1 MTLRRLFIVLI
12 SLCAVMMGALGVAAW
27 QSKQA
32 SGRVEATEL
41 RRYQSYLY
49 ADELRQS
56 SDDLTRLVRAYV
68 ATGDVQYEKQYFDI
82 LAIRNGQKP
91 RPQEYQRI
99 YWDFVA
105 AGNVKPRPDGET
117 APLQELMQRVGFT
130 EAEFAKLKEA
140 ENNSNGLV
148 SRETTA
154 LNAIKGRF
162 DDGQGGFTKL
172 GPPDRELAIQLVFDS
187 EYHRLKAQIMQ
198 PIDQF
203 FVLLKQRTDGEV
215 ALALAQAEFWM
226 HIVLGL
232 IALTLVTIAG
242 SLYFAYRYLN
252 RILGSEPVEVA
263 AALKEIA
270 AGRLAGQIKP
280 AHHNS
285 VLGVLAHMREEL
297 TAMIRAIRDGSLHI
311 KASGSELTEHTHS
324 VSEDSQLQTESAA
337 EIAAAVEQLA
347 VGVTEMANAAQNV
360 ERITSHAQQE
370 VNKGAQQVTEVVEKI
385 HQIRDGVLESSR
397 TVHAFGVESERI
409 TSIVEV
415 IRDVADQTSL
425 LALNAAIEAARAGEQ
440 GRGFAVVA
448 DEVRKLAERTAQST
462 KEITEMVAALQSGVR
477 TSVNKMEGAV
487 QLVEEG
493 NELSVKVV
501 ASLNEIQERT
511 AEVLLV
517 VRDIT
522 GALAEQRTAGNDIAS
537 NVERI
542 VQLSERNSQDVKF
555 IHEGMKDLD
564 SVAGQLQQS
573 VARFVLAP
581 Q

>member
-1 MTLRRLFIVLI
+1 MSLRRLFIVLI
-12 SLCAVMMGALGVAAW
+12 GLCTVMMGMLGVAAW
-27 QSKQA
+27 QSKLA
-32 SGRVEATEL
+32 SGRVESAEQ

-49 ADELRQS
+49 ATELRQS

-68 ATGDVQYEKQYFDI
+68 TTGDAQFEKQYFDI

-91 RPQEYQRI
+91 RPQEYERI

-105 AGNVKPRPDGET
+105 AGTGKPRPDGET
-117 APLQELMQRVGFT
+117 VALQALMKRAGFT
-130 EAEFAKLKEA
+130 GAEFAKLKEA
-140 ENNSNGLV
+140 ESNSNGLV
-148 SRETTA
+148 SRETIA
-154 LNAIKGRF
+154 MNAIKGRF
-162 DDGQGGFTKL
+162 DDGLGGFTKL
-172 GPPDRELAIQLVFDS
+172 GAPDREMAIKLVFDAD
-187 EYHRLKAQIMQ
+187 YHRFKAQIMQ

-215 ALALAQAEFWM
+215 ALALEQADFWM
-226 HIVLGL
+226 RVVLGL

-242 SLYFAYRYLN
+242 SLIFAYRYLN

-270 AGRLAGQIKP
+270 AGRLGGQIRQ
-280 AHHNS
+280 ASQNS
-285 VLGVLAHMREEL
+285 VLGVLSHMREEL
-297 TAMIRAIRDGSLHI
+297 TSMIRAIRDGSHHI
-311 KASGSELTEHTHS
+311 KASGSELTGHTHS
-324 VSEDSQLQTESAA
+324 VSEDSQQQTESAA
-337 EIAAAVEQLA
+337 QIAAAVEQLA
-347 VGVTEMANAAQNV
+347 VGVTEMASAAQNV
-360 ERITSHAQQE
+360 ERITSNAQDE
-370 VNKGAQQVTEVVEKI
+370 VNLGAQQVAEVVEKI

-397 TVHAFGVESERI
+397 TVHVLGAESEKI
-409 TSIVEV
+409 TSIVGV
-415 IRDVADQTSL
+415 IRDVADQTGL

-462 KEITEMVAALQSGVR
+462 KEITQMVESLQSGVR
-477 TSVNKMEGAV
+477 VSVSKMEGAV
-487 QLVEEG
+487 TLVEEG
-493 NELSVKVV
+493 EVISVKVEH
-501 ASLNEIQERT
+501 SLSQIQERT

-522 GALAEQRTAGNDIAS
+522 GALAEQRTAGNEIAT

-573 VARFVLAP
+573 VSRFVLSA